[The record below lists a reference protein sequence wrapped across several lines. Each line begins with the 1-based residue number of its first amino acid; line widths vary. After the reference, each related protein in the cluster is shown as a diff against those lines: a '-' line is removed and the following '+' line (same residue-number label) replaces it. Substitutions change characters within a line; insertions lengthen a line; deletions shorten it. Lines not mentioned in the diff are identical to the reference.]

1 MSLLEALERAGFNM
15 DFTRGIMGAPK
26 PGVGYKTGPQIAGK
40 AVNEALLQQ
49 GYQLP
54 RTADIFG
61 AVPDQYF
68 QPETKI
74 GAGINQL
81 LRGAAQTGQFVGD
94 ALVRAPLQSAINVG
108 RMYDT
113 AGRAIGE
120 YATQPTDEL
129 QSRIIADAA
138 TETDQFRRA
147 STPRT
152 LSSPIK
158 FDPQQID
165 DELSSI
171 AASLRQ
177 PIKRQTP
184 QERGEMED
192 SEVVGVELTG
202 LPLGT
207 RGSGDFLPDAVTPNG
222 KAGATTETDTGT
234 AAGTSESQAIINAI
248 SDPYDEEVIDPLAS
262 PEADPFADILKKAM
276 DDVAT
281 ASGQQPKKKL
291 EDYKEDFAKATG
303 INISGKVD
311 KSQALM
317 ALGLSLM
324 QNKAGKGFNVSNMLA
339 AVGEAGTKAMPAF
352 AEAKKEAKAAQLA
365 AGKYALG
372 QVDADEKAR
381 IAQAA
386 AAKERLADVQMSIL
400 EMNEKRALKVLE
412 FQNDRILANA
422 EARAKA
428 IEAQNKADREAGKI
442 TNPWNDKPVV
452 GMTGLILR
460 KGYSPDLKTDVF
472 YDGDGTAKKF
482 GIAYGNTLQALN
494 EVDTLEQLMID
505 VQNSPEGATA
515 RLLLD
520 RGKTAIANL
529 GFNQE
534 DLFKDITY
542 KDFATGENVTI
553 KGISAE
559 SSIEAIQDAILAQ
572 YKRFLSQETG
582 NGISEGD
589 YQRLAALVGK
599 ISLFGNLNE
608 NRARL
613 QELREFFMTPKRQI
627 ESVLAELGD
636 RKNYISES
644 EYMDA
649 QAALD
654 DVLNTSVGGL
664 QIDKIV
670 DEDTGLVTYD
680 VRS

>member
-1 MSLLEALERAGFNM
+1 MSLIEALERAGFDM
-15 DFTRGIMGAPK
+15 DFTRGIMGAPRK
-26 PGVGYKTGPQIAGK
+26 KTGYRSGSQIAGD
-40 AVNEALLQQ
+40 AVNQALLQQ

-54 RTADIFG
+54 TTADIFG
-61 AVPDQYF
+61 AVPQQYF
-68 QPETKI
+68 EPETKI

-94 ALVRAPLQSAINVG
+94 ALVRAPLQSVITAG
-108 RMYDT
+108 RMYDI
-113 AGRAIGE
+113 AGKAVGD
-120 YATQPTDEL
+120 YATQPTDAR
-129 QSRIIADAA
+129 QAAIMADAA

-184 QERGEMED
+184 QERAEMED

-207 RGSGDFLPDAVTPNG
+207 RGSGNFLPDAVAPRGET
-222 KAGATTETDTGT
+222 GASTETG
-234 AAGTSESQAIINAI
+234 AGTSESQAIINA
-248 SDPYDEEVIDPLAS
+248 SDDPYSEGGIDPLAAS
-262 PEADPFADILKKAM
+262 KADPFAKILKKAM

-281 ASGQQPKKKL
+281 ASGQKPKKEL

-365 AGKYALG
+365 AGKYALS

-386 AAKERLADVQMSIL
+386 AAKERLADVEMSIL
-400 EMNEKRALKVLE
+400 EMNEKKALKLLE
-412 FQNDRILANA
+412 FQHDRVLANA

-460 KGYSPDLKTDVF
+460 KGYSPSLRTDVF

-505 VQNSPEGATA
+505 IQNSPEGATA

-542 KDFATGENVTI
+542 KDFETGENVTI

-599 ISLFGNLNE
+599 ISLLGNLNE

-627 ESVLAELGD
+627 ESVLAELGN

-670 DEDTGLVTYD
+670 NEDTGLVTYD